1 MISCKGNDVEA
12 AGPED
17 LLLYE
22 FAVILNG
29 LLQHGMTKEKL
40 AVVFDQIAISNAGVF
55 NEAVKDPP
63 SNAASIINDYLSR
76 RTTS

>member
-1 MISCKGNDVEA
+1 MIGCKGNYVEA

-29 LLQHGMTKEKL
+29 LMQHGIAKEKL

-55 NEAVKDPP
+55 YEAVMDPP
-63 SNAASIINDYLSR
+63 SNAASIINDYLAR
-76 RTTS
+76 RTTP